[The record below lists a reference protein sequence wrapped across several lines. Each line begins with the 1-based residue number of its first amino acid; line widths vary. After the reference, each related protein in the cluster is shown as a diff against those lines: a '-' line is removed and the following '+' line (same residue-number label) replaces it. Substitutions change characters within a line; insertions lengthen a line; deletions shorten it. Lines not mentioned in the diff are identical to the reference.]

1 MWEVHALVPG
11 FRIRCKLDFA
21 LHGTFWAAAPFAVP
35 ALRAKVSGS
44 RKATEL
50 RKVASLGQPQL
61 LRFMELAFSVRMHG
75 LRAGCQGTS
84 AISAGTSSAGD
95 FTHSLAPALFAGCDH
110 ESCGGLGEVVHF
122 DATAMRAAVS
132 WHTSN
137 RGPILLQLDIFET
150 PSPSFSP

>member
-61 LRFMELAFSVRMHG
+61 LRSLTKSIKEAQQAQLTHELTR
-75 LRAGCQGTS
+75 
-84 AISAGTSSAGD
+84 
-95 FTHSLAPALFAGCDH
+95 
-110 ESCGGLGEVVHF
+110 
-122 DATAMRAAVS
+122 
-132 WHTSN
+132 
-137 RGPILLQLDIFET
+137 
-150 PSPSFSP
+150 

>member
-1 MWEVHALVPG
+1 MFYVTAFRLLNKNDCALSKDVTLAE
-11 FRIRCKLDFA
+11 RILKDY
-21 LHGTFWAAAPFAVP
+21 T
-35 ALRAKVSGS
+35 
-44 RKATEL
+44 RK
-50 RKVASLGQPQL
+50 
-61 LRFMELAFSVRMHG
+61 HG

-84 AISAGTSSAGD
+84 AISAGTNSAGD